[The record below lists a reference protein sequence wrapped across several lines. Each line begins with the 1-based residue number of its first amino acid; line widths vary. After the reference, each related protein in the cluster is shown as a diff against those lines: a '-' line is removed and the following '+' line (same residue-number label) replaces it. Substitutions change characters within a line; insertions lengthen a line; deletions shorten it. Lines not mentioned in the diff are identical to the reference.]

1 MSDFM
6 AFSVF
11 CQAGDLWRF
20 QADLGFS
27 REALK
32 CGETLNPQTLNSGG
46 LCSKFWEVGGGAVFL
61 AWTRFLEATR

>member
-1 MSDFM
+1 MSIFDSF
-6 AFSVF
+6 AAF
-11 CQAGDLWRF
+11 CQAGQLWRF

-46 LCSKFWEVGGGAVFL
+46 LCSKFCEVGGGAVFCC
-61 AWTRFLEATR
+61 WD